1 LYPFGYYIGF
11 DQWYFILIIP
21 AIIIS
26 LIAQMKVKSTFAK
39 YSKIPTM
46 RGLTGAQAA
55 EAVLRKNGVI
65 GVQIERVSGQ
75 LTDHYD
81 PKANVIRLSDSVYQ
95 SNSIAAVGVAA
106 HEAGHA
112 VQYAE
117 EYFPIKIRGV
127 IYPIAQAGSYLSW
140 ILILF
145 GLFMNFSGLIFAGII
160 AFSAAVLFQLITL
173 PTEFNA
179 SKRAIEGI
187 QSTYSLD
194 EEETKGA
201 KSVLTAAAMT
211 YVAAV
216 IVSLA
221 QLLRLLLLFG
231 GRRRN

>member
-1 LYPFGYYIGF
+1 MGYYGF
-11 DQWYFILIIP
+11 DSWYFILIIP
-21 AIIIS
+21 AMVIS
-26 LIAQMKVKSTFAK
+26 LIAQLMVKSTFSK
-39 YSKIPTM
+39 YAKIPAR

-55 EAVLRKNGVI
+55 EAVLRHNGVVGI
-65 GVQIERVSGQ
+65 QIERVGGQ

-81 PKANVIRLSDSVYQ
+81 PKTHVIRLSDSVYN

-112 VQYAE
+112 VQYAD
-117 EYFPIKIRGV
+117 EYVPIKIRSV
-127 IYPIAQAGSYLSW
+127 IFPVAQVGSYLSW

-145 GLFMNFSGLIFAGII
+145 GLLIDFSGLIFAGII
-160 AFSAAVLFQLITL
+160 AFSAAVVFQLVTL

-187 QSTYSLD
+187 RSTHSLD
-194 EEETKGA
+194 EEETKSA
-201 KSVLTAAAMT
+201 KSVLNAAALT

-221 QLLRLLLLFG
+221 QLLRLLLIFG

>member
-1 LYPFGYYIGF
+1 MPPFGYYIGF

-21 AIIIS
+21 AVIIS
-26 LIAQMKVKSTFAK
+26 LIAQIKVKSTFAK

-55 EAVLRKNGVI
+55 EAVLRKNGVA
-65 GVQIERVSGQ
+65 GVRIERVGGE

-81 PKANVIRLSDSVYQ
+81 PKTNVIRLSDSVYS

-117 EYFPIKIRGV
+117 EYVPIKIRSV
-127 IYPIAQAGSYLSW
+127 IFPIAQTGSYLSW
-140 ILILF
+140 ILILL
-145 GLFMNFSGLIFAGII
+145 GLFMNFSGLIFAGIV
-160 AFSAAVLFQLITL
+160 AFAAAVLFQLVTL
-173 PTEFNA
+173 PTEFDA

-187 QSTYSLD
+187 RSTYSLD

-201 KSVLTAAAMT
+201 KSVLSAAAMT

-216 IVSLA
+216 LVSLA
-221 QLLRLLLLFG
+221 QLLRLLLIFG
-231 GRRRN
+231 GRRRD

>member
-1 LYPFGYYIGF
+1 MPLFGNYIGF

-26 LIAQMKVKSTFAK
+26 LIAQMKVKTTFAK
-39 YSKIPTM
+39 YSKIRTM

-55 EAVLRKNGVI
+55 EAVLRNNGVV
-65 GVQIERVSGQ
+65 GVQIERVSGE
-75 LTDHYD
+75 LTDHFD
-81 PKANVIRLSDSVYQ
+81 PKANVIRLSDSVFS

-117 EYFPIKIRGV
+117 EYTPIKIRSV
-127 IYPIAQAGSYLSW
+127 IYPIAQVGSYLSW
-140 ILILF
+140 ILILI

-160 AFSAAVLFQLITL
+160 AFSAAVLFQLVTL
-173 PTEFNA
+173 PTEFDA

-187 QSTYSLD
+187 KSTNSLD
-194 EEETKGA
+194 EDETKGA
-201 KSVLTAAAMT
+201 KAVLSAAAMT

-221 QLLRLLLLFG
+221 QLLRLLLIFG

>member
-1 LYPFGYYIGF
+1 MYPFGYYIGF
-11 DQWYFILIIP
+11 DKWYFILVIP

-26 LIAQMKVKSTFAK
+26 LIAQVAVKTIFAK
-39 YSKIPTM
+39 YSNIHTM

-65 GVQIERVSGQ
+65 GVQIERVGGR

-81 PKANVIRLSDSVYQ
+81 PKANVIRLSDSVYH

-117 EYFPIKIRGV
+117 EYVPIKIRSAIFPV
-127 IYPIAQAGSYLSW
+127 AQAGSYLSW

-145 GLFMNFSGLIFAGII
+145 GLFMNFPGLIFAGII
-160 AFSAAVLFQLITL
+160 AFSAAVLFQLVTL

-187 QSTYSLD
+187 RSTYTLD
-194 EEETKGA
+194 EEEAKGA
-201 KSVLTAAAMT
+201 KAVLNAAAMT

-221 QLLRLLLLFG
+221 QLLRLLMIFG

>member
-1 LYPFGYYIGF
+1 MFPFGYYIGF

-26 LIAQMKVKSTFAK
+26 LIAQIAVKSTFSK
-39 YSKIPTM
+39 YSEVHNM

-55 EAVLRKNGVI
+55 EAVLQKNGVV
-65 GVQIERVSGQ
+65 GVQIERIGGQ

-81 PKANVIRLSDSVYQ
+81 PKTNIIRLSDSVY
-95 SNSIAAVGVAA
+95 SSDSIAAVGVAA

-117 EYFPIKIRGV
+117 EYVPIKIRSV
-127 IYPIAQAGSYLSW
+127 IYPVAQAGSYLSW

-160 AFSAAVLFQLITL
+160 AFSAAVLFQLVTL

-187 QSTYSLD
+187 RSTYSLS

-201 KSVLTAAAMT
+201 KAVLSAAAMT

-221 QLLRLLLLFG
+221 QLLRLLLIFG

>member
-1 LYPFGYYIGF
+1 MPFGYYIGF
-11 DQWYFILIIP
+11 DQWYFLLVIP

-26 LIAQMKVKSTFAK
+26 LIAQVKVKSTFSK

-65 GVQIERVSGQ
+65 GVQIERVSGE

-81 PKANVIRLSDSVYQ
+81 PKTNMIRLSDSVYS

-117 EYFPIKIRGV
+117 DYFPVKLRGV
-127 IYPIAQAGSYLSW
+127 IYPVAQAGSYLSW
-140 ILILF
+140 ILIIF
-145 GLFMNFSGLIFAGII
+145 GLIMDFSGLIFAGII
-160 AFSAAVLFQLITL
+160 AFSAAVLFQLVTL
-173 PTEFNA
+173 PTEFDA

-187 QSTYSLD
+187 RSTYSLD

-201 KSVLTAAAMT
+201 KAVLSAAAMT

>member
-1 LYPFGYYIGF
+1 MYF
-11 DQWYFILIIP
+11 DPWYFILIIP

-26 LIAQMKVKSTFAK
+26 LIAQMKVKTTFAK
-39 YSKIPTM
+39 YSKIRTM

-55 EAVLRKNGVI
+55 DAVLRNNGVI
-65 GVQIERVSGQ
+65 GVQIERVGGE

-81 PKANVIRLSDSVYQ
+81 PKANVIRLSDSVYG

-117 EYFPIKIRGV
+117 EYTPIKIRSV
-127 IYPIAQAGSYLSW
+127 IYPIAQVGSYLSW
-140 ILILF
+140 ILILI

-160 AFSAAVLFQLITL
+160 AFSAAVLFQLVTL
-173 PTEFNA
+173 PTEFDA

-187 QSTYSLD
+187 KSTNSLD
-194 EEETKGA
+194 EDETKGA
-201 KSVLTAAAMT
+201 KAVLSAAAMT

-221 QLLRLLLLFG
+221 QLLRLLLIFG

>member
-1 LYPFGYYIGF
+1 MPLFGNYIGF

-26 LIAQMKVKSTFAK
+26 LIAQMKVKTTFAK
-39 YSKIPTM
+39 YSKIRTM

-55 EAVLRKNGVI
+55 EAVLRNNGVV
-65 GVQIERVSGQ
+65 GVQIERVSGE
-75 LTDHYD
+75 LTDHFD
-81 PKANVIRLSDSVYQ
+81 PKANVIRLSDSVFS

-117 EYFPIKIRGV
+117 EYTPIKIRSV
-127 IYPIAQAGSYLSW
+127 IYPIAQVGSYLSW
-140 ILILF
+140 ILILI
-145 GLFMNFSGLIFAGII
+145 GLFMNFSGLIFAGLI
-160 AFSAAVLFQLITL
+160 AFSAAVLFQLVTL
-173 PTEFNA
+173 PTEFDA

-187 QSTYSLD
+187 KSTNSLD
-194 EEETKGA
+194 EDETKGA
-201 KSVLTAAAMT
+201 KAVLSAAAMT

-221 QLLRLLLLFG
+221 QLLRLLLIFG

>member
-1 LYPFGYYIGF
+1 MFPFGNYIGF
-11 DQWYFILIIP
+11 DRWYMILIVP

-26 LIAQMKVKSTFAK
+26 LIAQIAVKSTFSK
-39 YSKIPTM
+39 YSNIRTM

-55 EAVLRKNGVI
+55 EAVLRKNGVV
-65 GVQIERVSGQ
+65 GVRIEQISGQ

-81 PKANVIRLSDSVYQ
+81 PKTNVIRLSDSVYN

-117 EYFPIKIRGV
+117 EYVPIKIRSV
-127 IYPIAQAGSYLSW
+127 IYPVAQVGSYLSW

-145 GLFMNFSGLIFAGII
+145 GLFINFSGLVFAGII
-160 AFSAAVLFQLITL
+160 AFSAAVVFQLVTL

-187 QSTYSLD
+187 RSTYSLD

-201 KSVLTAAAMT
+201 KAVLNAAAMT

-221 QLLRLLLLFG
+221 QLLRLLLIFG
-231 GRRRN
+231 GRRKN

>member
-1 LYPFGYYIGF
+1 MPLFGTYIGF

-26 LIAQMKVKSTFAK
+26 LIAQMKVKTTFAK
-39 YSKIPTM
+39 YSKIRTM

-55 EAVLRKNGVI
+55 DAVLRNNGVI
-65 GVQIERVSGQ
+65 GVQIERVSGE

-81 PKANVIRLSDSVYQ
+81 PKANVIRLSDSVFG

-117 EYFPIKIRGV
+117 EYAPIKIRSV
-127 IYPIAQAGSYLSW
+127 IYPIAQVGSYLSW
-140 ILILF
+140 ILILI
-145 GLFMNFSGLIFAGII
+145 GLFVNFSGLIFAGII

-173 PTEFNA
+173 PTEFDA

-187 QSTYSLD
+187 KSTNSLD
-194 EEETKGA
+194 EDETKGA
-201 KSVLTAAAMT
+201 KAVLSAAAMT

-221 QLLRLLLLFG
+221 QLLRLLLIFG

>member
-1 LYPFGYYIGF
+1 MPFGYYMGF
-11 DQWYFILIIP
+11 DQWYFILILP

-26 LIAQMKVKSTFAK
+26 LIAQIAVKSTFSK
-39 YSKIPTM
+39 YSNIRTM

-55 EAVLRKNGVI
+55 EAVLRKNGVV
-65 GVQIERVSGQ
+65 GVRIEQISGQ

-81 PKANVIRLSDSVYQ
+81 PKTNVIRLSDSVYN

-117 EYFPIKIRGV
+117 EYVPIKIRSV
-127 IYPIAQAGSYLSW
+127 IYPVAQAGSYLSW

-160 AFSAAVLFQLITL
+160 AFSAAVLFQLVTL

-187 QSTYSLD
+187 RSTYSLD

-201 KSVLTAAAMT
+201 KAVLTAAAMT

-216 IVSLA
+216 IVSVA

-231 GRRRN
+231 GRRRD